1 MPDPHERF
9 WERFKA
15 RVKLGGRRLYES
27 RLRTLEWA
35 GEGGVKLSEAEKT
48 ELGQRAYDDPTGAMF
63 EEILENRR
71 KANKLEGTTEIP
83 MDWWIWAKDLE
94 VKRQEQ
100 GG

>member
-1 MPDPHERF
+1 MPDAHERF

-35 GEGGVKLSEAEKT
+35 GEGGVKLSQAEKA
-48 ELGQRAYDDPTGAMF
+48 ELGQRAMDDSTGQMF
-63 EEILENRR
+63 SEILLNRQA
-71 KANKLEGTTEIP
+71 ANKLEGTKDIP
-83 MDWWIWAKDLE
+83 ADWWQWVKDLQA
-94 VKRQEQ
+94 KRQEQ